1 MLCLAYA
8 WNMLWIWLAYAWHTL
23 AICSQHAGRMLDIC
37 FEYAWHML
45 GMCLEYACNMRG
57 ICLPYAGNKLG
68 ICSPYAWNKLA
79 IDLEYAWRMPRA
91 HWQKE
96 HKIDAWKLGQGYSS
110 AVSFVCVFT
119 VLQTDQIYAAIGCSK
134 MVYPRT
140 SNCPETVRF
149 ERMSQMSS

>member
-1 MLCLAYA
+1 MLE
-8 WNMLWIWLAYAWHTL
+8 IWLAYAWHML

-45 GMCLEYACNMRG
+45 GMCLEYAWNMRG
-57 ICLPYAGNKLG
+57 ICLPYAWNKLG

-79 IDLEYAWRMPRA
+79 MDLEYAWHMPRA

-110 AVSFVCVFT
+110 AVSFVCVFA
-119 VLQTDQIYAAIGCSK
+119 VLKTCTNLCRNRVFKNGVSQNIEF
-134 MVYPRT
+134 PRNGNIRDDVTNVLLAST
-140 SNCPETVRF
+140 S
-149 ERMSQMSS
+149 